1 LLLGIMLFNWFGYR
15 LLIAS
20 MEENAKLKLE
30 QQLDE
35 TNYDESELI
44 SIKVPASN
52 LAYYTNSIL
61 FERIDGQIE
70 IEGIQYKYVKRRLFQ
85 DSLELL
91 CIPDQAAMRLQAARF
106 NFFQLV
112 NDLQHNCLGKKSG
125 LNTISLEGFFA
136 DYYTLYNSLKLADS
150 DQSLSPQLFD
160 HPAAIPSCYLLTAEQ
175 PPENS

>member
-1 LLLGIMLFNWFGYR
+1 MLFNWFGYR
-15 LLIAS
+15 ILISS

-30 QQLDE
+30 RQLDE

-52 LAYYTNSIL
+52 LAYYTNSSL

-70 IEGIQYKYVKRRLFQ
+70 IEGIQYKYVKRRLYQ

-125 LNTISLEGFFA
+125 LNTISPEGFFA
-136 DYYTLYNSLKLADS
+136 AYYTLNNSIKLADC
-150 DQSLSPQLFD
+150 DRSLSPQLFD
-160 HPAAIPSCYLLTAEQ
+160 HPAAILSCYLLTAEQ